1 MVSEVTTTDS
11 DDRLDRDARVY
22 ASSNNGCGSFRS
34 VNKVVGNFGTAQG
47 WQFDKHGKPV
57 SGDDRKTLARLTS
70 GARTGTKSD
79 SARRD

>member
-47 WQFDKHGKPV
+47 WQFDKHPQFITDLTGGKR
-57 SGDDRKTLARLTS
+57 GDIVGFGDA
-70 GARTGTKSD
+70 GVYHVA
-79 SARRD
+79 